1 MADLD
6 RSLFLFLNS
15 INSPFFDELMFYI
28 SGKYTWI
35 PLYLAVVLLIIKE
48 KGKRAPVFLLFIIAL
63 IAITDQASVRL
74 FKDVFMRLRPCH
86 DPDIAHLVH
95 IVRDRCGGLYGFV
108 SSHAANS
115 FALAAF
121 TNLAIRRRWFT
132 ILIISWAT
140 VVSYSRI
147 YLGVHYPGDII
158 GGAALGMF
166 TGTAL
171 YYLNSYTIRTFSRSK
186 NKGL

>member
-1 MADLD
+1 MSELD

-15 INSPFFDELMFYI
+15 INSPFFDEVMFYI
-28 SGKYTWI
+28 SRKYTWI
-35 PLYLAVVLLIIKE
+35 PLYLTVVLLIIIE

-63 IAITDQASVRL
+63 IAITDQTSVRL
-74 FKDVFMRLRPCH
+74 FKDVFLRLRPCH

-115 FALAAF
+115 FAFATF
-121 TNLAIRRRWFT
+121 TYLTIRKRWYT
-132 ILIISWAT
+132 ILIFSWAA

-147 YLGVHYPGDII
+147 YLGVHYPADII
-158 GGAALGMF
+158 GGAALGVI
-166 TGTAL
+166 TGAAL
-171 YYLNSYTIRTFSRSK
+171 WYLCGYTIRSFPRSEK
-186 NKGL
+186 KG